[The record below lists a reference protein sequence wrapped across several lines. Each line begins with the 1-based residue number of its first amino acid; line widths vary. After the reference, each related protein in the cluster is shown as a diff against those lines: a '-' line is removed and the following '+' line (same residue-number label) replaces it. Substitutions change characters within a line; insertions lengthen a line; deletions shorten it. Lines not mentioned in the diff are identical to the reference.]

1 MEAGS
6 PVVAQQ
12 IQLPIFTH
20 TTAATVNTTESWQH
34 NMTPSR
40 EICVYIFSA
49 ITVATVV
56 VTLFRSFLFFYMC
69 MRASRRLHDQMFNS
83 ITRATMYFFNT
94 NSSG

>member
-12 IQLPIFTH
+12 IQRPILTN

-34 NMTPSR
+34 YMTPSR